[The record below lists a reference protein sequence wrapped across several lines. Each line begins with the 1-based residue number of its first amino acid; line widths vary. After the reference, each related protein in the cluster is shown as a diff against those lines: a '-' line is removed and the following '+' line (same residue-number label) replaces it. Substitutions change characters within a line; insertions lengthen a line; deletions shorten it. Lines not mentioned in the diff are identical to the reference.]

1 MRGVANPGLRRTLV
15 RHLVRYNLNMKPTQK
30 KPEMQKVTVML
41 PRDLVER
48 AKRASGLG
56 LTPAIRRGLET
67 VAASDAYE
75 TLRRLRGKVQFS
87 VSLKELRG
95 D

>member
-1 MRGVANPGLRRTLV
+1 
-15 RHLVRYNLNMKPTQK
+15 MKTIAK
-30 KPEMQKVTVML
+30 KQEMQKVTVML

-56 LTPAIRRGLET
+56 LTPAIRKGLEAI
-67 VAASDAYE
+67 AATEAYE
-75 TLRRLRGKVQFS
+75 TLRKLRGKERFS
-87 VSLKELRG
+87 ISLKELRG

>member
-1 MRGVANPGLRRTLV
+1 
-15 RHLVRYNLNMKPTQK
+15 MKPTPK

-56 LTPAIRRGLET
+56 LTPAIRQGLEA
-67 VAASDAYE
+67 VAATAAYE
-75 TLRRLRGKVQFS
+75 ELRKMRGKVKFS
-87 VSLKELRG
+87 IDLAELRR

>member
-1 MRGVANPGLRRTLV
+1 
-15 RHLVRYNLNMKPTQK
+15 MKPILK

-56 LTPAIRRGLET
+56 LTPAIRRGLEA
-67 VAASDAYE
+67 VAATEAYE
-75 TLRRLRGKVQFS
+75 TLRRLRGKVKFS
-87 VSLKELRG
+87 VALKDLRR

>member
-1 MRGVANPGLRRTLV
+1 
-15 RHLVRYNLNMKPTQK
+15 MKSIQK

-48 AKRASGLG
+48 AKRVSGLG
-56 LTPAIRRGLET
+56 LTPAIRRGLEA
-67 VAASDAYE
+67 VAATEAYE
-75 TLRRLRGKVQFS
+75 ALRRLRGKVKFS
-87 VSLKELRG
+87 LSLKELRG

>member
-1 MRGVANPGLRRTLV
+1 
-15 RHLVRYNLNMKPTQK
+15 MKPVIK
-30 KPEMQKVTVML
+30 KPVMQKVTVML

-56 LTPAIRRGLET
+56 LTPAIRKGLAAI
-67 VAASDAYE
+67 AASEAYE
-75 TLRRLRGKVQFS
+75 ALRKLRGKERFS
-87 VSLKELRG
+87 ISLKELRG

>member
-1 MRGVANPGLRRTLV
+1 
-15 RHLVRYNLNMKPTQK
+15 MKPIQK

-41 PRDLVER
+41 PRELVER

-56 LTPAIRRGLET
+56 LTPAIRKGLES
-67 VAASDAYE
+67 VAAWEAYE
-75 TLRRLRGKVQFS
+75 TLRRLRGKVKFS
-87 VSLKELRG
+87 MSMKELRG